1 MEGESKTLLR
11 HYNVGFL
18 DGGTVSTSQVCS
30 VLTLSDTSWSQS
42 KFFPF
47 KQIKGGL
54 GFSVSD
60 NAKALRHLWA
70 ASKALAEQDVSH
82 NRNHLT
88 NGSRDCV
95 VPACV
100 SVD

>member
-1 MEGESKTLLR
+1 MGRSKTFFKH
-11 HYNVGFL
+11 HYVGFL
-18 DGGTVSTSQVCS
+18 DGGTVPTSQVCS

-47 KQIKGGL
+47 EQTKGGL

-60 NAKALRHLWA
+60 SAKALRHLWA

-100 SVD
+100 LVD